1 MPNTAERA
9 VEIAEAGGVAWA
21 EKIVVR
27 TVAGEKYSRIVD
39 YTLGPKPE
47 PLPIEDTEADLADI
61 PF

>member
-1 MPNTAERA
+1 M
-9 VEIAEAGGVAWA
+9 AWA